1 MRTLIFASAKGGT
14 GKTSTAVNLAAGFA
28 SAGRRVIVLDLDPYG
43 GATLSLG
50 LPLEA
55 EALSG
60 ALSRGTPLPVRQT
73 AVERLS
79 VIPAGEGLADASRRL
94 SASPKALRR
103 ALEGLTGADVLVID
117 TPPAVGPLS
126 VAAMACGG
134 ELIVP
139 VGASFLDFSTL
150 PPFLLE
156 AGAVT
161 RSLAPDLRLR
171 AIVPSR
177 VTRTNV
183 SRETL
188 EALRSRY
195 NETTRAEIRLA
206 VAVIEASAA
215 GLPVLEY
222 APTAPVAEDF
232 RELTR
237 ELSRE
242 KR

>member
-1 MRTLIFASAKGGT
+1 MTISRRKFLAGSGIALT
-14 GKTSTAVNLAAGFA
+14 GSRLTRHALAA
-28 SAGRRVIVLDLDPYG
+28 
-43 GATLSLG
+43 
-50 LPLEA
+50 
-55 EALSG
+55 
-60 ALSRGTPLPVRQT
+60 
-73 AVERLS
+73 ER
-79 VIPAGEGLADASRRL
+79 
-94 SASPKALRR
+94 
-103 ALEGLTGADVLVID
+103 DV
-117 TPPAVGPLS
+117 
-126 VAAMACGG
+126 
-134 ELIVP
+134 
-139 VGASFLDFSTL
+139 
-150 PPFLLE
+150 
-156 AGAVT
+156 
-161 RSLAPDLRLR
+161 APDLRLR

-195 NETTRAEIRLA
+195 DETTRAEIRLA